1 MTEKALVIKGKFD
14 DLGDLLAVAR
24 AEGKKIFKT
33 KDDVN
38 VTRVFYDPEFYVV
51 VVKLGCNQ
59 PSGCKERS
67 IDE

>member
-1 MTEKALVIKGKFD
+1 VTEKALVIKGKFD

-24 AEGKKIFKT
+24 VEGKKIFKT

-51 VVKLGCNQ
+51 VVRLGCNQ
-59 PSGCKERS
+59 SSGCKERS
-67 IDE
+67 IEE